1 LIGREEKK
9 VGMEIL
15 TLLKCE
21 TQNALMCSD
30 LARAQAQRYLKINTF
45 DFYIIKIK
53 AIFSRTYHA

>member
-1 LIGREEKK
+1 M
-9 VGMEIL
+9 GMEIL